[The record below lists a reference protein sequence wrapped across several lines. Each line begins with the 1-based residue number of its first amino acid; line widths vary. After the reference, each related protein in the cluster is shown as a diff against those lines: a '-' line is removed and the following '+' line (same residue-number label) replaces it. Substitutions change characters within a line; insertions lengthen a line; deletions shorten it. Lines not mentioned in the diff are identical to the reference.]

1 MDITSRCHVLT
12 ATLYPWFD
20 SQWQQLNKLLAA
32 GKLPHALIINGAKGI
47 GKLHLAGSIARLVLC
62 QNAYQAGADQG
73 QACGQCHSCQLF
85 DSSGHPDLYHLTP
98 EEGAQIKVD
107 QVRDLSHFM
116 HNTAQQGGYRVVI
129 LNPAEAMNI
138 SAANAM
144 LKTLE
149 EPGEKSLLLLIADQ
163 LGQVMPTIKSR
174 CQRIDC
180 PKPSAEVAVPWLSD
194 ALDMP
199 HDQAQKLLNV
209 VHGAPLLGLSFKSG
223 GDQSLRG
230 ELIIGL
236 KSVLQQKVS
245 PLDLASKYAKADAL
259 VLISWLYSLLVDVSK
274 LHLAGEDC
282 EIVNA
287 DMRKMLHTLS
297 QRSNI
302 HDIHKLADKVQGH
315 RNALLARQNP
325 NKQLLLEDLFLDW
338 KNLI

>member
-12 ATLYPWFD
+12 ATLYPWFET
-20 SQWQQLNKLLAA
+20 QWQHINKLIDAD
-32 GKLPHALIINGAKGI
+32 KLPHALIINGTKGI
-47 GKLHLAGSIARLVLC
+47 GKLHFAGCIARLVLC
-62 QNAYQAGADQG
+62 QNSVDGVP
-73 QACGQCHSCQLF
+73 CGKCHSCQLF

-98 EEGAQIKVD
+98 QDGAQIKVD
-107 QVRDLSHFM
+107 QVRDLGHFM
-116 HNTAQQGGYRVVI
+116 QNTAQQGGYRVVI

-138 SAANAM
+138 SAANAL

-149 EPGEKSLLLLIADQ
+149 EPGDKSLLLLIADQ

-180 PKPSAEVAVPWLSD
+180 PKPQTDIASKWLSE
-194 ALDMP
+194 ALDLP
-199 HDQAQKLLNV
+199 QDQSEQLLNV

-223 GDQSLRG
+223 GDQTLRAN
-230 ELIIGL
+230 LIIGL
-236 KSVLQQKVS
+236 KSVLQQKTG
-245 PLDLASKYAKADAL
+245 PLELAAQFAKEDAL

-282 EIVNA
+282 HIVNG
-287 DMRKMLHTLS
+287 DMRKMLNTLS
-297 QRSNI
+297 QRSKI